1 VRSPGPRRIALVHP
15 ATSGWAAADG
25 HFRMLVHSLA
35 AVCDERGTEL
45 VAIVPEPRSYTAV
58 PASVRVSPAPPPPNR
73 GRRAARAAAGG
84 RLPSPL
90 ARALRGLHAD
100 VSLLSATF
108 HDEARFVRAV
118 GWIPDFQHVH
128 LPEFF
133 EPPELEA
140 RDASFRGLAA
150 AARLI
155 LCSSEAARGN
165 FASFSPEYASKGR
178 VARFPSLL
186 AFEEPPASDSDVLDR
201 FGVPEKFALVV
212 NQFWRH
218 KNARVVVAAA
228 AELRRRH
235 VEVPVVL
242 IGLPW
247 DYRDPLNAPIS
258 ETLQDVARLRLRETV
273 TVLGGVARADLL
285 ALLRRAA
292 VVIQPSLFE
301 GWGTTVQDAKA
312 LGRPVVCSDIAVHRE
327 QAPEAVGLF
336 APGDPGDLA
345 DLLERVWPDL
355 APGPDLDREAQA
367 LERERSFARAHG
379 EALFAICSEAAG
391 R

>member
-1 VRSPGPRRIALVHP
+1 
-15 ATSGWAAADG
+15 
-25 HFRMLVHSLA
+25 
-35 AVCDERGTEL
+35 
-45 VAIVPEPRSYTAV
+45 
-58 PASVRVSPAPPPPNR
+58 
-73 GRRAARAAAGG
+73 
-84 RLPSPL
+84 
-90 ARALRGLHAD
+90 
-100 VSLLSATF
+100 
-108 HDEARFVRAV
+108 
-118 GWIPDFQHVH
+118 
-128 LPEFF
+128 
-133 EPPELEA
+133 
-140 RDASFRGLAA
+140 
-150 AARLI
+150 
-155 LCSSEAARGN
+155 
-165 FASFSPEYASKGR
+165 
-178 VARFPSLL
+178 
-186 AFEEPPASDSDVLDR
+186 
-201 FGVPEKFALVV
+201 
-212 NQFWRH
+212 
-218 KNARVVVAAA
+218 
-228 AELRRRH
+228 
-235 VEVPVVL
+235 
-242 IGLPW
+242 
-247 DYRDPLNAPIS
+247 
-258 ETLQDVARLRLRETV
+258 V

>member
-1 VRSPGPRRIALVHP
+1 
-15 ATSGWAAADG
+15 
-25 HFRMLVHSLA
+25 ML
-35 AVCDERGTEL
+35 E
-45 VAIVPEPRSYTAV
+45 
-58 PASVRVSPAPPPPNR
+58 
-73 GRRAARAAAGG
+73 
-84 RLPSPL
+84 
-90 ARALRGLHAD
+90 
-100 VSLLSATF
+100 
-108 HDEARFVRAV
+108 
-118 GWIPDFQHVH
+118 
-128 LPEFF
+128 
-133 EPPELEA
+133 
-140 RDASFRGLAA
+140 
-150 AARLI
+150 
-155 LCSSEAARGN
+155 
-165 FASFSPEYASKGR
+165 
-178 VARFPSLL
+178 
-186 AFEEPPASDSDVLDR
+186 R
-201 FGVPEKFALVV
+201 FGIPEKFALVV

-235 VEVPVVL
+235 AEVPVVL
-242 IGLPW
+242 VGLPW

-312 LGRPVVCSDIAVHRE
+312 LGRPVLCSDIAVHRE
-327 QAPEAVGLF
+327 QAPDAVGLF
-336 APGDPGDLA
+336 APGDPNELA

-355 APGPDLDREAQA
+355 GPGPDLDREAQA

-379 EALFAICSEAAG
+379 EALFAICGEAAG